1 MVSGSGIGGSVAS
14 APAAASALGKRLEAP
29 VPRRIVPPAV
39 SPETPFLSAEQAR
52 RVAAEH
58 GTPCYVY
65 SQERL
70 EAAADAMLA
79 FPSAFGL
86 TVRFAMKASPSA
98 AILRILHRKG
108 LHIDASSGW
117 EVRRALRAGFAPAAI
132 SLSTQQLPDD
142 IAELLSLGI
151 EVNAC
156 SLSQVDRIAA
166 AAPGRAIGLRFNPGK
181 GSGGTGKTNVG
192 GSDSSFGIWHG
203 WADEARARA
212 DKGGLRVVRI
222 HTHIGSG
229 SDPAVWQAVAD
240 LSLALVARF
249 PGVEVLNLGGGYK
262 VARVDGEK
270 STDPAVVGAPVR
282 AAFERFAATTG
293 RRLRLEVEPGTFL
306 VANAGAVLA
315 RVVDVVRTDTRAFA
329 KLDTGMTELLRPSL
343 YGAQHPVAILSGAA
357 ETEPLVVVGHCCES
371 GDLITCAPGE
381 SETLAPRILPR
392 CAPGDLALVGGAGAY
407 CAAMS
412 AKNYNSFP
420 EAPEVLIG
428 RDGAPRLIRRRQTLD
443 QMLENEVVPE
453 GL

>member
-1 MVSGSGIGGSVAS
+1 MRLGGGT
-14 APAAASALGKRLEAP
+14 ASALGKRLEASAGG
-29 VPRRIVPPAV
+29 RIVPTV
-39 SPETPFLSAEQAR
+39 SPETPFLTAEQAR
-52 RVAAEH
+52 RIATEH

-79 FPSAFGL
+79 FPNAFGL
-86 TVRFAMKASPSA
+86 TVRYAMKASPSA
-98 AILRILHRKG
+98 AILRLFHRKG

-117 EVRRALRAGFAPAAI
+117 EVRRALRAGFEPSRL

-142 IAELLSLGI
+142 IGELLALGI

-156 SLSQVDRIAA
+156 SLDQVDRIGA

-203 WADEARARA
+203 WADEAAARA
-212 DKGGLRVVRI
+212 ARAGLRVVRI

-249 PGVEVLNLGGGYK
+249 PEAISLNLGGGYK
-262 VARVDGEK
+262 VARVAGEK
-270 STDPAVVGAPVR
+270 ATDPAVVGVPVR
-282 AAFERFAATTG
+282 AAFERFAAATG

-343 YGAQHPVAILSGAA
+343 YGAQHPVAFLVSGAG
-357 ETEPLVVVGHCCES
+357 TEPTVVVGHCCES

-381 SETLAPRILPR
+381 SETLAPRELPR
-392 CAPGDLALVGGAGAY
+392 AAPGDLAIIGGAGAY

-420 EAPEVLIG
+420 EAPEVLLG
-428 RDGAPRLIRRRQTLD
+428 RDGAARLIRRRQSLD
-443 QMLENEVVPE
+443 QMLANEVVPE